1 MHYKY
6 QSPWFIEALQSEGKL
21 EINELKT
28 DITSDICIV
37 GGGFTG
43 LWTALKIKEKK
54 PSINITIIEK
64 DLCGSG
70 ASGRNG
76 GCMIPQSTKFT
87 AMKKTIGIKD
97 AKKMVNAT
105 EDAVYN
111 IRDYCLQN
119 NIDAKI
125 RLDGVVYGATNKSHK
140 GAFENLVE
148 DLKENQINSWER
160 LSREKIQF
168 ISQFQIDSL
177 KNLGF
182 NFILKNDQFI
192 FANHHVHLIT
202 IQNFLNDPN
211 SRNLRNHRIVYSGI
225 EDIKQDLKNHFRI
238 SLLKKDWTKNFKE
251 FELIN
256 QKFIKVYDSLKK
268 KFFLRKVLGNSYI
281 NLDEKEISFLSNF
294 FHENSFFSD
303 KFLSVYKALS
313 QGWACW
319 VKLNDTNLD
328 WNLYLQPID
337 ELFQIKEFFSNNK
350 FVFLSAL
357 RKDNFFQMYFK
368 KHSLDIDLVINFK
381 SNFEEKKISLYIPT
395 KQLLPNNPLFTNSI
409 LDKCKKL
416 ILFRKGLTLLL
427 SDDID
432 LKTNLATEL
441 ASTYGKRVLLE
452 TIPSGRNEILCSSF
466 DWWIMNSYLIQIP
479 EQIIIPLLPIPNMS
493 EPINAITVSHKKKLS
508 QDWFRDFFLPQA
520 RIKLERSI
528 SPLRRNSGKLIIL
541 DGRANKRNW
550 GRLLLQNIQ
559 PSKQINYMLPF
570 D

>member
-1 MHYKY
+1 M
-6 QSPWFIEALQSEGKL
+6 L
-21 EINELKT
+21 EILSHQYLKNFLR
-28 DITSDICIV
+28 DQ
-37 GGGFTG
+37 
-43 LWTALKIKEKK
+43 
-54 PSINITIIEK
+54 SINWEHIYSFGRIVSKCIEN
-64 DLCGSG
+64 D
-70 ASGRNG
+70 
-76 GCMIPQSTKFT
+76 STYLINSEIFSSYDWLPP
-87 AMKKTIGIKD
+87 ILIS
-97 AKKMVNAT
+97 
-105 EDAVYN
+105 
-111 IRDYCLQN
+111 L
-119 NIDAKI
+119 
-125 RLDGVVYGATNKSHK
+125 
-140 GAFENLVE
+140 F
-148 DLKENQINSWER
+148 LKEEDSTFI
-160 LSREKIQF
+160 LSKEKIQY
-168 ISQFQIDSL
+168 ITQFQIDSL

-182 NFILKNDQFI
+182 NFILKNDKFI
-192 FANHHVHLIT
+192 FANHHVQLIT

-211 SRNLRNHRIVYSGI
+211 YRNLINHRVVYSGI
-225 EDIKQDLKNHFRI
+225 ENIKQDLKNHFRI
-238 SLLKKDWTKNFKE
+238 SLHKKDWTKNFKE

-256 QKFIKVYDSLKK
+256 QKFIKVYDALKK
-268 KFFLRKVLGNSYI
+268 KFFLRKVFGNSYI

-303 KFLSVYKALS
+303 KFLSVNKALS

-357 RKDNFFQMYFK
+357 RKDNFFQTYFK

-381 SNFEEKKISLYIPT
+381 SNFEEKKISLYIPS
-395 KQLLPNNPLFTNSI
+395 KQLLPNNPLFNNSI

-427 SDDID
+427 SDDVD

-493 EPINAITVSHKKKLS
+493 EPINAITVFHKKKLS

-541 DGRANKRNW
+541 DGRVNKRSW

>member
-1 MHYKY
+1 M
-6 QSPWFIEALQSEGKL
+6 L
-21 EINELKT
+21 EILSHQYLKKFLR
-28 DITSDICIV
+28 DQNISWEHIYSFGRIISKCIANDS
-37 GGGFTG
+37 TY
-43 LWTALKIKEKK
+43 L
-54 PSINITIIEK
+54 INSEIFSSYDWLPPILIS
-64 DLCGSG
+64 L
-70 ASGRNG
+70 
-76 GCMIPQSTKFT
+76 F
-87 AMKKTIGIKD
+87 
-97 AKKMVNAT
+97 
-105 EDAVYN
+105 
-111 IRDYCLQN
+111 
-119 NIDAKI
+119 
-125 RLDGVVYGATNKSHK
+125 
-140 GAFENLVE
+140 
-148 DLKENQINSWER
+148 LKEENSTFI
-160 LSREKIQF
+160 LSKEKIQF

-182 NFILKNDQFI
+182 NFTLKNDQFI
-192 FANHHVHLIT
+192 FPNHHVRLIT
-202 IQNFLNDPN
+202 IQDLLNDPN
-211 SRNLRNHRIVYSGI
+211 FFNLRNHRIVYSGI
-225 EDIKQDLKNHFRI
+225 EDIKEDLKNHFRI
-238 SLLKKDWTKNFKE
+238 TLLKKDWTKNFKE

-268 KFFLRKVLGNSYI
+268 KFFMRKVLGNSYI
-281 NLDEKEISFLSNF
+281 NLNEKEISFLSNF

-303 KFLSVYKALS
+303 KFLSVNKALS

-350 FVFLSAL
+350 FVFLSVL

-381 SNFEEKKISLYIPT
+381 SNFEEKKISLYIPS

-416 ILFRKGLTLLL
+416 ILFRKGLTLVL

-452 TIPSGRNEILCSSF
+452 TIPSGKNEILCSSF

-493 EPINAITVSHKKKLS
+493 EPINTITVSHKNKLS

-528 SPLRRNSGKLIIL
+528 SPLRRNSGKVIIL
-541 DGRANKRNW
+541 DGRVNKRNW